1 MDAALFNHLIDN
13 ARHLATVANALAVKS
28 MLSQLTSWRRRV
40 NLVHRKS
47 KYRSDTT
54 LLHCLFFF
62 FFLAPR
68 AY

>member
-47 KYRSDTT
+47 KYRSEFAPP
-54 LLHCLFFF
+54 LPS